1 MDKNHKNENQR
12 FDIHSIYNPAMSISI
27 FCYLHKLIMKN
38 NFFAENNIFPTNSRE
53 ITNFPEFREFP
64 IASHGK
70 MKYPEIWDFPRRV
83 DTLNSDSIFKYL
95 TSACD

>member
-1 MDKNHKNENQR
+1 
-12 FDIHSIYNPAMSISI
+12 
-27 FCYLHKLIMKN
+27 MKN

-95 TSACD
+95 TSACDW